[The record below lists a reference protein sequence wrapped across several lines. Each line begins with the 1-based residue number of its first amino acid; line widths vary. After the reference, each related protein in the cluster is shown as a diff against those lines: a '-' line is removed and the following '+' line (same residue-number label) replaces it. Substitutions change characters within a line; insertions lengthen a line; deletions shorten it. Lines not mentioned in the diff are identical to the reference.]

1 MNKNVLAFDFGAS
14 SGRAIV
20 GEFKD
25 NHLTLH
31 EVHRFT
37 NYPITTDEGVFWD
50 LENLMTQIQ
59 LGIKK
64 ATAAFPI
71 VSLGIDTWGVDFGLI
86 GENGEVL
93 GNPHSYRDT
102 YTQGILAEV
111 AEHIPLAEIYQKT
124 GNQLMEIN
132 TLFQLLA
139 LKKQSGKLFKK
150 AKNFLLMSDLMNY
163 LLTGVV
169 AAEKTIAST
178 TQMLNPVTKAWEVAF
193 QDLLEVAPDFFPPL
207 VSAGHFLGWV
217 KDDFSSEKVKV
228 YNICQHDTASAVA
241 SIPNLQDFLFVS
253 CGTWSLVGTEL
264 AQPIITE
271 KAYNYNLTNE
281 TGINDT
287 TRFLKNCTGLWMIQ
301 ELKRNWEEAGKNY
314 TYEEITTLAQGAP
327 AFSCLVDTDDPIFAT
342 PGDMISRLQDYA
354 KKTAQPLPTTDGQ
367 LARCVYES
375 LAMKYKYTFLEIS
388 DACEKD
394 FPAVNMVGGGAN
406 AEILCQMV
414 ADASGLPVYAGPVEA
429 TAIGN
434 IAVQLMAEGVFSSLE
449 DFRQW
454 LKENHA
460 LKTFY
465 PSEKARV
472 WDQEFSRYQKLLEG
486 VGC

>member
-37 NYPITTDEGVFWD
+37 NYPMTTQEGVFWN
-50 LENLMTQIQ
+50 LEHLMEEIR
-59 LGIKK
+59 LGLKK

-93 GNPHSYRDT
+93 GAPHSYRDP
-102 YTQGILAEV
+102 YTKGILEKASQRM
-111 AEHIPLAEIYQKT
+111 PLAEIYQKT

-139 LKKQSGKLFKK
+139 LKEQAASSFKQ
-150 AKNFLLMSDLMNY
+150 AKHFLLMSDLMNY
-163 LLTGVV
+163 LLTGEM

-178 TQMLNPVTKAWEVAF
+178 TQMLNPITKTWEDTF
-193 QDLLEVAPDFFPPL
+193 QDLLEVSPDFFPPL
-207 VSAGHFLGWV
+207 VSAGHLLGWV
-217 KDDFSSEKVKV
+217 KEDFTSEKVKV
-228 YNICQHDTASAVA
+228 YNVCQHDTASAVA

-264 AQPIITE
+264 SQPIITQ
-271 KAYNYNLTNE
+271 KAYDYNLTNE

-287 TRFLKNCTGLWMIQ
+287 TRFLKNCTGLWMLQ
-301 ELKRNWEEAGKNY
+301 ELKRNWKEEGKDY
-314 TYEEITTLAQGAP
+314 SYEEITTLAQEAP
-327 AFSCLVDTDDPIFAT
+327 AFTCLVDTDDPIFAA
-342 PGDMISRLQDYA
+342 PGDMVSRLQEYA
-354 KKTAQPLPTTDGQ
+354 FRTQQEIPKTDGQ

-434 IAVQLMAEGVFSSLE
+434 IAVQLMAEGVFSNLE

-460 LKTFY
+460 LKTYY
-465 PSEKARV
+465 PSEQAYL
-472 WDQEFSRYQKLLEG
+472 WDQEFSCYQKLLESTRN
-486 VGC
+486 